1 MSKSK
6 MENYYTVKVYD
17 NYDDYKKSVNCTEIL
32 SFDFKKKT
40 RIVEGLLETTM
51 ENGILTIKD
60 GSKCIRDEISA
71 FKIKGD
77 IHSLRYSKMNKKL
90 SVLNTG
96 VWKRFGFKTYIGIHD
111 SNIINT
117 ICSSIDYHQCLF
129 DLEYYDYTHMHNVGD
144 LEVDNDLFFDIKTDN
159 NKDCM
164 FNPIWY
170 IIYRSLIKLFKNEII
185 GNALIT
191 ATQMKIDIED
201 DYVSI
206 SFKFTKPGGVF
217 NMMRDFYEGEDRNP
231 YRSINRYDY

>member
-6 MENYYTVKVYD
+6 MEDYYTVEVYD
-17 NYDDYKKSVNCTEIL
+17 NYDDFKKSVNCTEIL

-60 GSKCIRDEISA
+60 SSKCIKDEISA

-77 IHSLRYSKMNKKL
+77 THLLRYSEMNKKL
-90 SVLNTG
+90 SMLNTG
-96 VWKRFGFKTYIGIHD
+96 KWSRFGFKTCIGIHD
-111 SNIINT
+111 KNIVNT
-117 ICSSIDYHQCLF
+117 RCTDVDYRSCLF
-129 DLEYYDYTHMHNVGD
+129 DLEYHSYTHMHNVGD
-144 LEVDNDLFFDIKTDN
+144 LDVDDDLFFSIETDD
-159 NKDCM
+159 NKNHM

-185 GNALIT
+185 GNTLIT
-191 ATQMKIDIED
+191 ATQMKIDIGD

-217 NMMRDFYEGEDRNP
+217 KMMRDFYEGEDRNP

>member
-1 MSKSK
+1 
-6 MENYYTVKVYD
+6 MEDYYTVEVYD
-17 NYDDYKKSVNCTEIL
+17 NYDDFKKSINCTEVL

-51 ENGILTIKD
+51 KNGVLTIKD
-60 GSKCIRDEISA
+60 SSKCIKDEISA

-77 IHSLRYSKMNKKL
+77 THSLRYSEMNKKL
-90 SVLNTG
+90 SMLNTG
-96 VWKRFGFKTYIGIHD
+96 KWSRFGFKTCIGIHD
-111 SNIINT
+111 KNIINT
-117 ICSSIDYHQCLF
+117 RCVDVDYHSCLF
-129 DLEYYDYTHMHNVGD
+129 DLEYHGYTHMHNVGD
-144 LEVDNDLFFDIKTDN
+144 LDVDDDLFFSIETDD
-159 NKDCM
+159 NKNHM

-185 GNALIT
+185 GNTLIT

-217 NMMRDFYEGEDRNP
+217 KMMRDFYEGEDRNP

>member
-1 MSKSK
+1 
-6 MENYYTVKVYD
+6 MENYYTVEVYD
-17 NYDDYKKSVNCTEIL
+17 NHDDFKKSVNCTEVL

-40 RIVEGLLETTM
+40 RVVEGLLETTM

-60 GSKCIRDEISA
+60 GSERKEYGDLSA

-77 IHSLRYSKMNKKL
+77 IHSLRYSEMNKRL

-96 VWKRFGFKTYIGIHD
+96 KWSRFGFKTCIGIHD
-111 SNIINT
+111 KNIVNT
-117 ICSSIDYHQCLF
+117 RCIDVDRHLCLF
-129 DLEYYDYTHMHNVGD
+129 DLEYHDYTHMHNVGD
-144 LEVDNDLFFDIKTDN
+144 LDVDNDVFFSIETDDK
-159 NKDCM
+159 KDYM

-170 IIYRSLIKLFKNEII
+170 IIYRSLIKLFKNELV

-201 DYVSI
+201 DYASI
-206 SFKFTKPGGVF
+206 SFKFTKPGGMF
-217 NMMRDFYEGEDRNP
+217 KMMRDFYEGEDRNP